1 MRANNIMSRRTM
13 KNLPG
18 LYFFSPLIVSTF
30 LPNKYPTPYGTGIR
44 EGKLTKNAAHSQR
57 TKMTRSRR

>member
-1 MRANNIMSRRTM
+1 M

-30 LPNKYPTPYGTGIR
+30 LPNKYRHHTVLAYVKANSP
-44 EGKLTKNAAHSQR
+44 
-57 TKMTRSRR
+57 KMPPIAKEQK